1 MIPFF
6 NGAQVREAVSPER
19 ALEAV
24 RAAFIAYARGEW
36 TMPPKVYVPAYPEG
50 DFRAMPALGAGHA
63 LLKWVTSFPGN
74 PAQGLPTVT
83 GLVLLSD
90 ATNGMPKAV
99 LDAGA
104 VTSLRTGAAAVL
116 AAETLGRADA
126 ETAAVIGAG
135 VNGEAAAQTF
145 IARGRRV
152 LLWDLDRA
160 RANSV
165 AERLGAEVAPGRDEA
180 LAADLLVTV
189 TPGKNILLEEGSLR
203 PGQHASLMGADG
215 PGKAEIAVEELARVH
230 VFCDDWEQD
239 DPKGTPGRGRIYA
252 DDWEQASHNGD
263 LMHAVEAGVLD
274 RDDVAQLGDVL
285 IGAAEGRGSDRDIT
299 IFDSTGLAIQDL
311 AIALAA
317 MERAEEVDGL
327 QTIDL

>member
-6 NGAQVREAVSPER
+6 SGAQVREAVSPER

-24 RAAFIAYARGEW
+24 RDAFVAYARGEW

-135 VNGEAAAQTF
+135 VNGEAAALTF

-152 LLWDLDRA
+152 QLWDLDRT
-160 RANSV
+160 RAESV

-230 VFCDDWEQD
+230 VFCDDWEQ
-239 DPKGTPGRGRIYA
+239 
-252 DDWEQASHNGD
+252 ASHNGE
-263 LMHAVEAGVLD
+263 LVHALEAGRLQ
-274 RDDVAQLGDVL
+274 RDDVTELGSVL
-285 IGAAEGRGSDRDIT
+285 AGDAEGRRSDDDAT
-299 IFDSTGLAIQDL
+299 VFDSTGLAIQDL

-317 MERAEEVDGL
+317 LQHVDELDL
-327 QTIDL
+327 QMFDL